1 MSEQHK
7 KNDIL
12 NCRNFYIEYTLCYV
26 GDSMKTFNKNITWK
40 IYADLMDLSDFF
52 NIPYE
57 RINEIFKG
65 LCSEKKRTDEAMI
78 ALRRMLKEGVK

>member
-1 MSEQHK
+1 
-7 KNDIL
+7 
-12 NCRNFYIEYTLCYV
+12 
-26 GDSMKTFNKNITWK
+26 MKTLNKNMTWE

-57 RINEIFKG
+57 RINEMFIG
-65 LCSEKKRTDEAMI
+65 LCSKKKSSDEAMT

>member
-1 MSEQHK
+1 
-7 KNDIL
+7 
-12 NCRNFYIEYTLCYV
+12 
-26 GDSMKTFNKNITWK
+26 MKTLDKNMTWE

-57 RINEIFKG
+57 RIDEMYKS
-65 LCSEKKRTDEAMI
+65 LRSVKKRPDEAMM

>member
-1 MSEQHK
+1 
-7 KNDIL
+7 
-12 NCRNFYIEYTLCYV
+12 
-26 GDSMKTFNKNITWK
+26 MKTFNKNMTWE

-57 RINEIFKG
+57 RVNETFKS
-65 LCSEKKRTDEAMI
+65 LCSEKKRPDEAMT

>member
-1 MSEQHK
+1 
-7 KNDIL
+7 
-12 NCRNFYIEYTLCYV
+12 
-26 GDSMKTFNKNITWK
+26 MKTLDKNLTWE

-57 RINEIFKG
+57 RINEIFRD
-65 LCSEKKRTDEAMI
+65 LCSKKKHPDEAMT